1 MTILRNRVLIN
12 YPRCSNA
19 KDNIEM
25 KRSLLSRLQTN
36 GIYYIIGALLL
47 LLVIPAYQ
55 LFVLTHLGYENAL
68 RTAGSG
74 GHIATYLAW
83 ISNHMTY
90 FIVHHLLL
98 ALAFAML
105 LTLPFSLFRIIVAQ
119 ELVDQQEQAA
129 AKPDESAVNEEEEEE
144 EEDDDDDDDEKQVAS
159 ATSEAWRGQGFAI
172 LAAWSGLA
180 GLIIYILG
188 TLADMLYF
196 VINSAGV
203 TSRTPLPAGF
213 TGFASFF
220 AIMTNTVGIGLLA
233 LSELLFGAVIAR
245 RGRRLWPG
253 IWVVFAYTAIAVAAL
268 FSGSAVAIASS
279 PTESQAAFTSPAV
292 LLFAFWVLWFGIM
305 LVRLKAEP

>member
-1 MTILRNRVLIN
+1 
-12 YPRCSNA
+12 
-19 KDNIEM
+19 M

-68 RTAGSG
+68 HSAGPG

-83 ISNHMTY
+83 ISAHTTY
-90 FIVHHLLL
+90 FIIHHLLL

-105 LTLPFSLFRIIVAQ
+105 FTLPFSLFRIIVAQ
-119 ELVDQQEQAA
+119 ELVEQQEQATA
-129 AKPDESAVNEEEEEE
+129 RQDQEEAEEMDKSLKTAKNAF
-144 EEDDDDDDDEKQVAS
+144 
-159 ATSEAWRGQGFAI
+159 TYAWRGKGFAV
-172 LAAWSGLA
+172 LAAWAGLC

-188 TLADMLYF
+188 TIADMLYF
-196 VINSAGV
+196 VIVSTGFTV
-203 TSRTPLPAGF
+203 RTPLPARVTAFSG
-213 TGFASFF
+213 FF
-220 AIMTNTVGIGLLA
+220 AITTNTVGIGLLA

-245 RGRRLWPG
+245 RGRNLWPG
-253 IWVVFAYTAIAVAAL
+253 TWVVFAYTAIAVAAL

-279 PTESQAAFTSPAV
+279 PTESQTAFTSPAV
-292 LLFAFWVLWFGIM
+292 LLFALWVLWLGIM

>member
-1 MTILRNRVLIN
+1 
-12 YPRCSNA
+12 
-19 KDNIEM
+19 M

-55 LFVLTHLGYENAL
+55 LLVLTHLGYGNAL
-68 RTAGSG
+68 RMAGSG

-83 ISNHMTY
+83 ISTHTTY
-90 FIVHHLLL
+90 FVIHHLLL

-119 ELVDQQEQAA
+119 ELVEQQEQAA
-129 AKPDESAVNEEEEEE
+129 AKQDQ
-144 EEDDDDDDDEKQVAS
+144 EDDEDEEAEETEEAEKPTGPVPS
-159 ATSEAWRGQGFAI
+159 DAWRGKGFAV
-172 LAAWSGLA
+172 LAAWAGLF

-188 TLADMLYF
+188 TIADMLYF
-196 VINSAGV
+196 VIVSAGF
-203 TSRTPLPAGF
+203 TASTPLPAGF
-213 TGFASFF
+213 TGFSSFF
-220 AIMTNTVGIGLLA
+220 AILTNTVGIGLLA

-245 RGRRLWPG
+245 RGRNLWPG
-253 IWVVFAYTAIAVAAL
+253 TWVIFAYTAIAVAAL

-279 PTESQAAFTSPAV
+279 PTESQTAFTSPAV
-292 LLFAFWVLWFGIM
+292 LLFALWVLWLGIM